1 MIKHKDA
8 IKGGLAD
15 KKKPSDFDSKS
26 LKQGQKVELEHTK
39 NKAIAKEIAM
49 DHLTED
55 PKYYKKLKTIEKNMI
70 EIVPDGKQEIVEGK
84 EPLKKEPKK
93 KNMRNADNALDARW
107 SKLKKGLNNLKSI
120 MNLEEA
126 SKDDESEQ
134 TPQEQTPQEQTPQ
147 EQTPQEQT
155 EVASLTPRPEESE
168 QVSQGQPV
176 EEQTAQEQVGETE
189 QTTQEQSEELNVD
202 EEEQKIIESLK
213 EHGYSD
219 PEISYIVRGHHSPHH
234 DEIKTAK
241 AAAAAAM
248 SDIDIDHSKRIGD
261 LEFKHKVRQMDLE
274 HDHAKRMKEL
284 EYKDATTNV
293 SDPDHKKKLSQLE
306 LEEKLLEIQRRKK
319 EIELELS
326 FKEKELEQ
334 KLKHAEE
341 VNKKK
346 LTSINSKSGE

>member
-126 SKDDESEQ
+126 SKDDES
-134 TPQEQTPQEQTPQ
+134 EQTPQ